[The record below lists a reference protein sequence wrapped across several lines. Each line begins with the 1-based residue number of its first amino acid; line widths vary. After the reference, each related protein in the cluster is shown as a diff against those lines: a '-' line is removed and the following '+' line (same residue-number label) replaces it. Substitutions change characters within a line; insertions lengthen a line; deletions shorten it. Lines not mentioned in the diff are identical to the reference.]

1 MGEAETARACGTE
14 YWRVG
19 AIQGESSGDLQ
30 RSPRQSLNNITEICN
45 TCIIGGPEGLEIA
58 EGADC
63 NYLKANCD
71 DII

>member
-1 MGEAETARACGTE
+1 M
-14 YWRVG
+14 G

-45 TCIIGGPEGLEIA
+45 TCITGGPEGLEIE